1 MKPRI
6 RNSLLKLVSDQPKQA
21 FGINIWIHYTTTP
34 STATDELTLKAAIAT
49 DELTLKSYSDSLA
62 LTL

>member
-1 MKPRI
+1 V
-6 RNSLLKLVSDQPKQA
+6 LDQPKQA

-34 STATDELTLKAAIAT
+34 STATDKLTLKAATVI
-49 DELTLKSYSDSLA
+49 DELMLKSYSDSLA